1 MEPVDGSGVP
11 VGVPGAEPGA
21 LPMASA
27 DPAPPAA
34 LPCPVLA
41 VVEVLDR
48 DSQVRATA
56 AVRAWPLAI
65 GRALDNDVVLADPH
79 VAAHLLRIE
88 AGADGLQLLV
98 GDTVNGVLLG
108 ARRLAGGARHALVA
122 GSAPIELTAGRTR
135 LRLRLP
141 EHVLAPELPL
151 AAAATAAPRAGISL
165 VLALV
170 LLAAI
175 LFNTWLETDP
185 DNLGRTVGSTLLM
198 SFVGAAVWCGL
209 WALLSKTFTRQGHFG
224 WHLRVFLVASL
235 ALLVLGVLP
244 SLGAF
249 VFNAPWLSDF
259 GFVATL
265 AIGAAAFYY
274 HLLAV
279 EPARPRL
286 VRRAAIAAAL
296 VGVALTLWFNLQRTD
311 RLGEELYM
319 SHLFPPA
326 LLLARPVP
334 LDAFVQG
341 IAPLQSVLDKKAK
354 EPPHG
359 DSGATRGSEDD

>member
-1 MEPVDGSGVP
+1 MEPVDEVAADVP
-11 VGVPGAEPGA
+11 VAAPPV
-21 LPMASA
+21 ASA
-27 DPAPPAA
+27 G
-34 LPCPVLA
+34 PVLA

-48 DSQVRATA
+48 DGQVRATV

-65 GRALDNDVVLADPH
+65 GRGLDNDVVLADPH
-79 VAAHLLRIE
+79 VAAHLMRIE
-88 AGADGLQLLV
+88 PGADGGLQLQV
-98 GDTVNGVLLG
+98 GDSVNGVLVG
-108 ARRLAGGARHALVA
+108 ARRLAGGTRQALVA

-141 EHVLAPELPL
+141 DHALAPELPL
-151 AAAATAAPRAGISL
+151 AAAATAAPRAGLSL

-170 LLAAI
+170 LVAGL

-198 SFVGAAVWCGL
+198 TFVGAAVWCGL

-224 WHLRVFLVASL
+224 WHLRVFLFASL
-235 ALLVLGVLP
+235 ALLALAVLP

-259 GFVATL
+259 DFVATL
-265 AIGAAAFYY
+265 AVGATAFYY

-279 EPARPRL
+279 EPGRPRL
-286 VRRAAIAAAL
+286 VRRAAVAAAL

-326 LLLARPVP
+326 LRLARPVP
-334 LDAFVQG
+334 LDGFVQG
-341 IAPLQSVLDKKAK
+341 IAPLQAVLDKKAK

-359 DSGATRGSEDD
+359 DTGTTRGNEDD

>member
-1 MEPVDGSGVP
+1 MEPVDGAGEGVAVPP
-11 VGVPGAEPGA
+11 VSTPG
-21 LPMASA
+21 
-27 DPAPPAA
+27 
-34 LPCPVLA
+34 PVLA
-41 VVEVLDR
+41 VIEVLDR
-48 DSQVRATA
+48 DGQVRATV

-65 GRALDNDVVLADPH
+65 GRGLDNDVVLADPH

-88 AGADGLQLLV
+88 AGAEGLHLQV
-98 GDTVNGVLLG
+98 GDSVNGVLVG
-108 ARRLAGGARHALVA
+108 ARRLGGGARQPLVA

-141 EHVLAPELPL
+141 EHALAPELPL
-151 AAAATAAPRAGISL
+151 AAAATAAPRAGLSL
-165 VLALV
+165 VLAAVLV
-170 LLAAI
+170 AGL

-185 DNLGRTVGSTLLM
+185 DNLGRTVGSTLLT

-224 WHLRVFLVASL
+224 WHLRVFLFASL
-235 ALLVLGVLP
+235 ALLMLAVLP

-265 AIGAAAFYY
+265 AVGATAFYY

-279 EPARPRL
+279 EPARPKL

-326 LLLARPVP
+326 LRLARPVP
-334 LDAFVQG
+334 LDGFVQG
-341 IAPLQSVLDKKAK
+341 IAPLQTVLDKKAK

-359 DSGATRGSEDD
+359 DTGATRGNEDD